1 MILTGRQEV
10 RRNNNVR
17 IHSLCCCDAGTW
29 DMGYKVNVKKKHKRE
44 LIPYIVLSIAAIV
57 IGYINFSHPYQQ
69 GIVNFLL
76 DLIKA
81 KR

>member
-1 MILTGRQEV
+1 MLEFTAYAVVMLGLGI
-10 RRNNNVR
+10 
-17 IHSLCCCDAGTW
+17 W
-29 DMGYKVNVKKKHKRE
+29 DIRSMLKKKHKRE
-44 LIPYIVLSIAAIV
+44 LIPYIVLSITAIV

-69 GIVNFLL
+69 GIVDFLL

>member
-1 MILTGRQEV
+1 
-10 RRNNNVR
+10 
-17 IHSLCCCDAGTW
+17 
-29 DMGYKVNVKKKHKRE
+29 MGYKVNVKKKHKRE

>member
-1 MILTGRQEV
+1 MLEFTAYAVVMLGLGI
-10 RRNNNVR
+10 
-17 IHSLCCCDAGTW
+17 W
-29 DMGYKVNVKKKHKRE
+29 DIRSMLKKKYKRE

>member
-1 MILTGRQEV
+1 ML
-10 RRNNNVR
+10 
-17 IHSLCCCDAGTW
+17 
-29 DMGYKVNVKKKHKRE
+29 KKSTKGA
-44 LIPYIVLSIAAIV
+44 IPYIVLSITAIV

-69 GIVNFLL
+69 GIVDFLL